1 MKLKSSHK
9 CKKIII
15 CLVIA
20 LTIAIP
26 SNAFALTA
34 SSVSSNAI
42 RNKISSSWSY
52 KQRGYYENNCLAWAL
67 GNTTNWIWPWGQKN
81 PTVAQV
87 NTFLSS
93 QGYRNS
99 GNQNMSQKIYAFGK
113 TSGVTHFSRGL
124 GMGPLAVPMDAKWG
138 HYEVFNHQSPN
149 PYYSIASGSYG
160 PRVASYTK

>member
-81 PTVAQV
+81 LP
-87 NTFLSS
+87 LLKLIPSCHLR
-93 QGYRNS
+93 GI
-99 GNQNMSQKIYAFGK
+99 GILEIKICLKKYMLLVK
-113 TSGVTHFSRGL
+113 L
-124 GMGPLAVPMDAKWG
+124 
-138 HYEVFNHQSPN
+138 
-149 PYYSIASGSYG
+149 
-160 PRVASYTK
+160 RV

>member
-34 SSVSSNAI
+34 SSVSSNTI

-67 GNTTNWIWPWGQKN
+67 GNTTDWIWPWGQKN

-160 PRVASYTK
+160 PRVASYIK